1 MAEASRSLS
10 AKRALERMH
19 KYRHAVIVLAMQRAK
34 KSVLAQLRAQGLKPQ
49 RFSAREISVLAD
61 VEFERNRARL
71 IADAEHSIETW
82 PGFAPYRLGANISNN
97 AQATESSNSTTSTV
111 QNSGAK

>member
-10 AKRALERMH
+10 PKRTLERMH

-34 KSVLAQLRAQGLKPQ
+34 KSVLAELRAQGLKPQ

-61 VEFERNRARL
+61 AEFERNRARL
-71 IADAEHSIETW
+71 LAEAEYSIETW
-82 PGFAPYRLGANISNN
+82 PGFAYLRCAELSTN
-97 AQATESSNSTTSTV
+97 AQTAKPSNSTTSAV
-111 QNSGAK
+111 QMLGAK